1 MSIKDIDKNDEI
13 DLIQFIKTLIKYWPS
28 IISLVIFCTLI
39 ASTYSFTIPLSFT
52 SSSGIEIGKYSM
64 PSLNCEDNSITG
76 VTCKTIPT
84 AMTVVEKNSELQK
97 ILISKFKNND
107 TISDFKFLRSGGD
120 SNMFISVTSVDKTK
134 SIDMIN
140 EIYDFIKLRHS
151 LVLKQVVD
159 NRENYLNYINSKYV
173 SDQNELNEQIKN
185 LEAKI
190 KNLQASKNNLLI
202 KQKNNISLNLNQLE
216 ISKEKLIQKIK
227 SNNEDNLEI
236 LKKRYNSTL
245 LQNNLKIIESE
256 LGLEKLLDEILFKN
270 ENIDLLLKR
279 ISTNSSFIKSN
290 EEEVMDSLSMQ
301 KILQENNNYEKGI
314 IDLTE
319 DKNNIEYQIKEIEH
333 ELAKSKTISESIE
346 LIYLN
351 LTDEKNN
358 FLSAADKKYHSNNL
372 SSIGIT
378 LNNKRNNQ
386 SNKLIIEKIS
396 GIDYEIENLNLK
408 FGNNLDEQI
417 YSLEYEIENLNF
429 QKNSFEIKKN
439 DIKFT
444 ILDNLKTEYESLLN
458 ESNYIDTEFTDV
470 IRTSDPFRSNQS
482 FIIFIGFF
490 VGLLFAIII
499 SIIRAT
505 REEFN
510 KVTS

>member
-1 MSIKDIDKNDEI
+1 
-13 DLIQFIKTLIKYWPS
+13 
-28 IISLVIFCTLI
+28 
-39 ASTYSFTIPLSFT
+39 
-52 SSSGIEIGKYSM
+52 
-64 PSLNCEDNSITG
+64 
-76 VTCKTIPT
+76 
-84 AMTVVEKNSELQK
+84 
-97 ILISKFKNND
+97 
-107 TISDFKFLRSGGD
+107 
-120 SNMFISVTSVDKTK
+120 
-134 SIDMIN
+134 
-140 EIYDFIKLRHS
+140 
-151 LVLKQVVD
+151 
-159 NRENYLNYINSKYV
+159 
-173 SDQNELNEQIKN
+173 
-185 LEAKI
+185 EAKI

-482 FIIFIGFF
+482 FIIFI
-490 VGLLFAIII
+490 
-499 SIIRAT
+499 
-505 REEFN
+505 
-510 KVTS
+510 